1 MPANKN
7 CRTIEMITIEIIPL
21 SGIEIERIGRIN
33 LGFSKTAVEALLGRP
48 SPSSNAA
55 QLYYDNYELRI
66 DLNKTGEVEFIEFI
80 NGPFPALTKLS
91 IYGVD
96 PFQVGADNLIA
107 LLSAGNNG
115 AIDDSEAGFCYTF
128 LNISVG
134 IWRQMT
140 SEDVEETIAEM
151 KASGEYEEN
160 KRWLEEDLER
170 SKQFWTIG
178 IGVKDY
184 YSQS

>member
-1 MPANKN
+1 MPVNKS

-21 SGIEIERIGRIN
+21 SGIEIEHIGRLN
-33 LGFSKTAVEALLGRP
+33 LGFSKTAVEALLGPP
-48 SPSSNAA
+48 SPPSNAA

-66 DLNKTGEVEFIEFI
+66 DLDKKGEVEFIEFI
-80 NGPFPALTKLS
+80 NGPFPTLTKLS

-96 PFQVGADNLIA
+96 PFQAGADNLIA
-107 LLSAGNNG
+107 LLTTNNNG
-115 AIDDSEAGFCYTF
+115 PIDDGEAEFCYTF

-134 IWRQMT
+134 IWREIT
-140 SEDVEETIAEM
+140 SGDVEETIAEM
-151 KASGEYEEN
+151 KASGGYEEN

-184 YSQS
+184 YS